1 MGEEKTIHDIEVPM
15 GINLRQVTIAQ
26 DYVTSRL
33 QEGFTV
39 SGFCTKHNLSTKS
52 WYQWLNNDVYN
63 KYINEMSDVILPADE
78 LEAVRKMKKKI
89 MGFADKPNVSV
100 SELKIFSDT
109 FSYVFE
115 AEARLQIEKLG
126 LNQKNQPKEEK
137 QKTVEEMKAYLLGKL
152 YKGGN

>member
-1 MGEEKTIHDIEVPM
+1 MGEEKTIHDIEVPA
-15 GINLRQVTIAQ
+15 GINSRQVTVAK

-39 SGFCTKHNLSTKS
+39 SSFCTKHSISTKS
-52 WYQWLNNDVYN
+52 WYQWLKNDGYN
-63 KYINEMSDVILPADE
+63 KYINEMSGVILPADE